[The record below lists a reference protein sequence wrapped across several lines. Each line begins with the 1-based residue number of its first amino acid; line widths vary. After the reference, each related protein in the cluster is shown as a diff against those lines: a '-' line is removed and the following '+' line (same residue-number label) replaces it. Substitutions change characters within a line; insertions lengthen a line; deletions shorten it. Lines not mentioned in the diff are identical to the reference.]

1 MINLCHRL
9 LSLHELNGKLP
20 WKSNLEY
27 QIPPV
32 DLKDALLQWVS
43 IEQHTNRC
51 IWTRN
56 LFLFL
61 FHLLLKPGTYIT
73 HNTTYNTTQPPTV
86 ETCSLQP
93 QPTLTQVTSLEAIY
107 KTTLSG
113 VVESPS
119 PLLVSFI
126 LQSFCPLLFVSEFD
140 KDLMVHSGELWNLYS
155 NGNEMGKFRPASVT
169 TVLLFLYNVFKN

>member
-113 VVESPS
+113 AKLCWESLS
-119 PLLVSFI
+119 PFGVIYFTKLLSSAVCVGIWQGLNGAFRWTLKSI
-126 LQSFCPLLFVSEFD
+126 LEWP
-140 KDLMVHSGELWNLYS
+140 WN
-155 NGNEMGKFRPASVT
+155 GKI
-169 TVLLFLYNVFKN
+169 